1 MPQKKESGGG
11 KFLLCDTHDLYLNCR
26 LICICSRKGVIQG
39 RLAYFIKDQN
49 EPSNYRSVDWI
60 VCGMDMASVLTG
72 PLPYSLSVQRANL
85 ITWLVIFQHPL
96 RLMLTAMGSIFT
108 QQQTRVI
115 LGNRK
120 NNPEQ
125 TCNSIQR
132 AVKSPPWGYYLS
144 LQAKAEISHSCL
156 GCRYSWDPENAIHG
170 GGGRTAGRCKA
181 TQWLWISVSSA
192 PWDNRHRNKPCAST
206 AICGSEYPPHVGPA
220 SSSSALTLYFMSC
233 ELHVPR

>member
-1 MPQKKESGGG
+1 MPWKKRKWGG
-11 KFLLCDTHDLYLNCR
+11 KFLLSDTRDLYLNCR
-26 LICICSRKGVIQG
+26 LICIYSRKGVIQG

-72 PLPYSLSVQRANL
+72 LLPHSLSVHRANL

-96 RLMLTAMGSIFT
+96 PLMLTAMGSIFT
-108 QQQTRVI
+108 QQQTSVI

-132 AVKSPPWGYYLS
+132 AVKSPPWCYYLS
-144 LQAKAEISHSCL
+144 LHAKAEILRSCL
-156 GCRYSWDPENAIHG
+156 GCRYYWDPENTKHG
-170 GGGRTAGRCKA
+170 GSGRTAGRCKA
-181 TQWLWISVSSA
+181 HTMVV
-192 PWDNRHRNKPCAST
+192 D
-206 AICGSEYPPHVGPA
+206 
-220 SSSSALTLYFMSC
+220 
-233 ELHVPR
+233 